1 MSTESAATLTVDDLT
16 VTIAGR
22 PIVRNVSFELRPG
35 RVLGVVGPSGS
46 GKSMTASAVLG
57 LLPTAATIAGSIR
70 LGNGKLGNRELGE
83 RELVGLDERAWC
95 EIRGRRIGWVGQDPL
110 ASLTPTMTVGD
121 QIAEAITIHRPASG
135 KAARTTA
142 VSLMEAVGIP
152 DAGRRYRAY
161 PHEFSG
167 GMRQRIAIAI
177 AIANEPEVLIADE
190 PTSALDVTVGA
201 RILDLFAELV
211 TEHRMAMLLISH
223 DEKVIDR
230 LCDRALVIEN
240 GIARPRIRPRPR
252 IAAGSAR
259 EPTGDGAAPKPLPPD
274 APPVL
279 AIRGLTVTYPRP
291 RSAIGRRRPGTVG
304 CADIDLDLRAGE
316 AVALIGESGSG
327 KTTILNQVL
336 SFRTPRVGSIDLFGQ
351 PVGAGDRRR
360 AGGVRR
366 RVGAVFQDPG
376 DSLNPRMSVAELVA
390 EPRRIH
396 RLPVTAEHID
406 TLLAE
411 VGLSADLRTRRP
423 RELSGGQQQRVAIAR
438 ALAAGPDLLVLDEPV
453 SALDAPLRAEI
464 MLLLDRLRER
474 HALAY
479 LMVSHDLDLVRR
491 HVHRVVVVHAGRIV
505 RIDRPTEPSLVPSS
519 DRELPT

>member
-1 MSTESAATLTVDDLT
+1 MSTESAVTLTVDDLT

-22 PIVRNVSFELRPG
+22 PIVRNVSFALRPG

-57 LLPTAATIAGSIR
+57 LLPPAATIAGSIR
-70 LGNGKLGNRELGE
+70 LGD

-230 LCDRALVIEN
+230 LCDRALVIED
-240 GIARPRIRPRPR
+240 GIARPR

-279 AIRGLTVTYPRP
+279 AIRGLTVTYPGP
-291 RSAIGRRRPGTVG
+291 RSAIGRRRAGTIG
-304 CADIDLDLRAGE
+304 CADIDLDVRAGE

-327 KTTILNQVL
+327 KTTILSQVL

-376 DSLNPRMSVAELVA
+376 DSLNPRMLVSELVA